1 MKETTLAGCVDIRE
15 TTRRGR
21 AEQSPKQ
28 QQLEKEQH
36 TTDNKSSDR
45 EGATQQHGTGA
56 YRGAEQAEK
65 GQQLHE
71 REAARIS

>member
-1 MKETTLAGCVDIRE
+1 MKETTLAGCVDMRE

-28 QQLEKEQH
+28 QQLEQEQH

-45 EGATQQHGTGA
+45 DGATQQQ
-56 YRGAEQAEK
+56 QARTEVKNRLRKDGNCTREK
-65 GQQLHE
+65 R
-71 REAARIS
+71 RE